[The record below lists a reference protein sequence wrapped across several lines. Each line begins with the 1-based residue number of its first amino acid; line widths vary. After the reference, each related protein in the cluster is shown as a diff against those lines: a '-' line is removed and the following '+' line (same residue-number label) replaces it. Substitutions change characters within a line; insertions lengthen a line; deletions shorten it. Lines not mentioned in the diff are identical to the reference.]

1 MPTRSNFTR
10 NRLGNIVSLIYQN
23 TPLRLCVI
31 EPLGGAAN
39 VLNQDVSDA
48 AIIARESVLSPRAT
62 NTWAVNGSFD
72 VPDNRW
78 ELPTLTFN
86 LSASIAPI
94 DYMQLFLLAGGSPN
108 PPKSFSSSAIN
119 VTNNTITIAQ
129 HGLTTGDRVIITAN
143 GTLPTPLSTDA
154 QPSVYLAL
162 VTDSNNFKLARLSA
176 PTTEV
181 DLTNTGTGTFTLKYA
196 NGVVDRILDN
206 LAEDNT
212 SFLLTTIP
220 VNSQPIPYEIQIALA
235 QA

>member
-10 NRLGNIVSLIYQN
+10 NRLGNIVSLVYKNI
-23 TPLRLCVI
+23 PLRLCII
-31 EPLGGAAN
+31 EPLGGATNA
-39 VLNQDVSDA
+39 LNQNASDA
-48 AIIARESVLSPRAT
+48 AIIARESVLSTRIT
-62 NTWAVNGSFD
+62 STWAVDGAFD
-72 VPDNRW
+72 IPDNRW
-78 ELPTLTFN
+78 ELPILTFN

-108 PPKSFSSSAIN
+108 PPKTFFTSAIN
-119 VTNNTITIAQ
+119 TSTNAITVPQ

-143 GTLPTPLSTDA
+143 GTLPAPLDSDT
-154 QPSVYLAL
+154 QPFIYLAL
-162 VTDSNNFKLARLSA
+162 VTDTNNFKLARPSA
-176 PTTEV
+176 PTTEI

-196 NGVVDRILDN
+196 NGTVDRILDN

-235 QA
+235 QT